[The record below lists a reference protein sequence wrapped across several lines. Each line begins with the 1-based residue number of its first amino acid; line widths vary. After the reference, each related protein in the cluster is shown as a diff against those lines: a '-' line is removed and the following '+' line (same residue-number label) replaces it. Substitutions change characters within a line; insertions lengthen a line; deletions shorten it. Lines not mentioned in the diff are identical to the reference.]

1 MEVFAV
7 YRLELDRG
15 QKQRDKNIMFGAVD
29 LGGLTSEKQ
38 SRET

>member
-7 YRLELDRG
+7 YRLELDLGYKRRG
-15 QKQRDKNIMFGAVD
+15 KNITFRAVD
-29 LGGLTSEKQ
+29 LGGPSSEKQ